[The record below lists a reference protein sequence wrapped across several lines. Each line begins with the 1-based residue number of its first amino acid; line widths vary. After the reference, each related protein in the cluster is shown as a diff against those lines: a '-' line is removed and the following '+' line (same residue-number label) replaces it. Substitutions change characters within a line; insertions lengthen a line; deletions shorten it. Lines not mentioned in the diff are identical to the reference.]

1 MISYEGLL
9 QKLNKGNNFPASLPG
24 WNKSGRNF
32 RFSESCGIIKT
43 KKKRFPRLFAS
54 LRKKCGKFAEKMR
67 KKQAIFADKNPGFRN
82 PVI

>member
-43 KKKRFPRLFAS
+43 KKKTIFPS
-54 LRKKCGKFAEKMR
+54 LCPAAEKSR
-67 KKQAIFADKNPGFRN
+67 KKQAIFADKNPGF
-82 PVI
+82 

>member
-32 RFSESCGIIKT
+32 RFSESCDIIQVERFEKNL
-43 KKKRFPRLFAS
+43 KKSQISCFFMVHP
-54 LRKKCGKFAEKMR
+54 M
-67 KKQAIFADKNPGFRN
+67 I
-82 PVI
+82 

>member
-43 KKKRFPRLFAS
+43 KKKTIFPS
-54 LRKKCGKFAEKMR
+54 LCLAAEKMR
-67 KKQAIFADKNPGFRN
+67 KKCGKNRPFLRTKNPVFEN
-82 PVI
+82 L

>member
-43 KKKRFPRLFAS
+43 KKKTIFPS
-54 LRKKCGKFAEKMR
+54 LCLAAEKMR
-67 KKQAIFADKNPGFRN
+67 KKCGKNRPFLQTKNPVFEN
-82 PVI
+82 L

>member
-43 KKKRFPRLFAS
+43 KKKTIFQLLCPGGIKVENKWKIS
-54 LRKKCGKFAEKMR
+54 GIKVDKK
-67 KKQAIFADKNPGFRN
+67 PGF
-82 PVI
+82 